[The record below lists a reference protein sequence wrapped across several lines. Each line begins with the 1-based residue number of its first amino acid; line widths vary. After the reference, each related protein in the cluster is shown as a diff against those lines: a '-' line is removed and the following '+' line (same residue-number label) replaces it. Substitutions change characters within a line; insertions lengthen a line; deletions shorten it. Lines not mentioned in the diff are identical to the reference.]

1 MFSTSFE
8 KHMGELPGA
17 TDSSE
22 TTTFVITFLIFLL
35 LFFVIGA
42 AFEKYKPKFGHETGV
57 TVVLGMLFSW
67 IFYAIS
73 ENKPNLADRLAVY
86 GFKSTFFFDVILPPL
101 IFNSGFNMRRK
112 KFFQNLGNIMI
123 FGLVV
128 TLICFILYSA
138 GSWAVLNYMNLTA
151 T

>member
-1 MFSTSFE
+1 
-8 KHMGELPGA
+8 
-17 TDSSE
+17 
-22 TTTFVITFLIFLL
+22 
-35 LFFVIGA
+35 
-42 AFEKYKPKFGHETGV
+42 
-57 TVVLGMLFSW
+57 
-67 IFYAIS
+67 
-73 ENKPNLADRLAVY
+73 
-86 GFKSTFFFDVILPPL
+86 
-101 IFNSGFNMRRK
+101 MRRK